1 MDASIYQHLRNALK
15 SSGVVFKG
23 VSTED
28 IEEID
33 EDIQEII
40 DVLDIESWRANI
52 DGEMKDFSQLLSE
65 LIQANEA
72 GDKQK
77 CIEAISMLRIGVA
90 SIESAFSNA
99 KDSMEKLIV
108 AIRDA

>member
-1 MDASIYQHLRNALK
+1 MDASIYQNLRNALK
-15 SSGVVFKG
+15 SSGAVFEG
-23 VSTED
+23 PSTED
-28 IEEID
+28 ID

-40 DVLDIESWRANI
+40 EVLHIESWKANI

-65 LIQANEA
+65 LVQANEA
-72 GDKQK
+72 GDKQR

>member
-1 MDASIYQHLRNALK
+1 MDASIYQSLRNALK
-15 SSGVVFKG
+15 SSGAVFERP
-23 VSTED
+23 STED

-40 DVLDIESWRANI
+40 DVLNIESWRANI
-52 DGEMKDFSQLLSE
+52 DGEMKDFSQLLRE
-65 LIQANEA
+65 LDQANEA

-99 KDSMEKLIV
+99 KDSMEKLTV

>member
-1 MDASIYQHLRNALK
+1 MDASIYQSLGNALK
-15 SSGVVFKG
+15 DSAAVFEG
-23 VSTED
+23 PSTEN

-33 EDIQEII
+33 EDIQTIV

-52 DGEMKDFSQLLSE
+52 DGEIKDFSQLLSE
-65 LIQANEA
+65 LVQANRV

-77 CIEAISMLRIGVA
+77 CIEAISMLRIGIA

-99 KDSMEKLIV
+99 KDSMEKLVV